1 MLDLNKI
8 QELALRAT
16 TLNDTKSFDFLQ
28 NSLTELKN
36 NSDPKLR
43 FLALKIENRL
53 KENQNYHD
61 YKTQQE
67 VKKVASNVEEQ
78 REQLRETQKQ
88 QLNATSAKLQQD
100 KKKAEVLKNEQD
112 ELKQLKQLND
122 QAAYNQKINMIFA
135 QLSIEQQ
142 TSIKNIENEFKE
154 ESRQQ
159 VRNFVLDKTQT
170 EQEASQN
177 LHKIISHEIGEEYVR
192 YDDRTASIDFS
203 MQTPPEL
210 LKQTADKT
218 QKLGDV
224 ALDNNNL
231 NAATSAYI
239 TTNNAT
245 ATEAAQN
252 AKQAEEFAKNTLQIK
267 NDEELNIVKVQGF
280 LGKIFEETYPK
291 YHQQINRI
299 NNDPEFTDEQKQ
311 ERIKQIEEKLQSD
324 LESKAA
330 KADIDLNNPR
340 IKEHFASFIAKKE
353 DVNQEQV
360 AKLLKIDEERLKEQQ
375 EEQRKVKELH
385 NSQEFLA
392 EIDGQNQTTHKKEEK
407 LEEVKT
413 NEQEQEK
420 GKLKEEDLNDLLT
433 AKNEFRT
440 DPDPNSEKIANK
452 AADIMQMTIE
462 GRNQKMIEDCQQP
475 DNKPSY
481 AEEANKRLREM
492 QKEQEQ
498 QELNQQNN
506 NNANL
511 SSQK

>member
-8 QELALRAT
+8 QELASKAT
-16 TLNDTKSFDFLQ
+16 TLNDIKSFEFLQ

-36 NSDPKLR
+36 NSNPQLR
-43 FLALKIENRL
+43 FLALRIENRL
-53 KENQNYHD
+53 KENQNYND
-61 YKTQQE
+61 YVTQQE
-67 VKKVASNVEEQ
+67 VKKAASNVEEQ
-78 REQLRETQKQ
+78 KEQRETQKQ

-100 KKKAEVLKNEQD
+100 KKKAETFKNEQE
-112 ELKQLKQLND
+112 ELKKLKQLND

-154 ESRQQ
+154 ETRQL

-170 EQEASQN
+170 EAEAGQN
-177 LHKIISHEIGEEYVR
+177 LHKILSKNLGEEYVR

-252 AKQAEEFAKNTLQIK
+252 AKKAEDFAKNTLQMK
-267 NDEELNIVKVQGF
+267 GEEELNSAKTQGF
-280 LGKIFEETYPK
+280 MATIFEETYPK
-291 YHQQINRI
+291 YQQQIEKI
-299 NNDPEFTDEQKQ
+299 KDTPKLTDEQKQ
-311 ERIKQIEEKLQSD
+311 EKIERIEQKLQSD
-324 LESKAA
+324 LESKVA
-330 KADIDLNNPR
+330 KYDIDLNNPKT
-340 IKEHFASFIAKKE
+340 KEHLANFIAKQE
-353 DVNQEQV
+353 NVNQEQV
-360 AKLLKIDEERLKEQQ
+360 AKLLKIDEERLKEAQK
-375 EEQRKVKELH
+375 EEREAKKALEASLD
-385 NSQEFLA
+385 
-392 EIDGQNQTTHKKEEK
+392 EIDG
-407 LEEVKT
+407 LP
-413 NEQEQEK
+413 
-420 GKLKEEDLNDLLT
+420 
-433 AKNEFRT
+433 FRT
-440 DPDPNSEKIANK
+440 KPDPNSEKIANK
-452 AADIMQMTIE
+452 AAEIMQATIE

-498 QELNQQNN
+498 QEELNQQN

>member
-1 MLDLNKI
+1 MLDINKI
-8 QELALRAT
+8 KELAIKAD
-16 TLNDTKSFDFLQ
+16 TLNDTKSFEFLQ
-28 NSLTELKN
+28 NSLTELKSSSN
-36 NSDPKLR
+36 PQFR
-43 FLALKIENRL
+43 FLALRIENKL
-53 KENQNYHD
+53 KENQNYND
-61 YKTQQE
+61 YVKTQQE
-67 VKKVASNVEEQ
+67 VKKAASNTDEH

-88 QLNATSAKLQQD
+88 QINATSAKLQQD
-100 KKKAEVLKNEQD
+100 KKKAETFKNEQE

-154 ESRQQ
+154 ETRQQ

-170 EQEASQN
+170 EPEASQN
-177 LHKIISHEIGEEYVR
+177 LHKILSKNLGEEYVR
-192 YDDRTASIDFS
+192 YDDRTSSIDFS

-218 QKLGDV
+218 QNLGHV

-239 TTNNAT
+239 TTNNGT
-245 ATEAAQN
+245 ATLAAQN
-252 AKQAEEFAKNTLQIK
+252 AKQAEEFAKNNLQMK
-267 NDEELNIVKVQGF
+267 GDEELNIVKTQGF
-280 LGKIFEETYPK
+280 MEKIFEETYPK
-291 YHQQINRI
+291 YHQQIDRI

-330 KADIDLNNPR
+330 KANIDLNNPKT
-340 IKEHFASFIAKKE
+340 KEHFASFIAKKE

-360 AKLLKIDEERLKEQQ
+360 AKLLKIDEARLKEQQ

-385 NSQEFLA
+385 ASQEFLD
-392 EIDGQNQTTHKKEEK
+392 EIDGPN
-407 LEEVKT
+407 
-413 NEQEQEK
+413 
-420 GKLKEEDLNDLLT
+420 
-433 AKNEFRT
+433 FRT